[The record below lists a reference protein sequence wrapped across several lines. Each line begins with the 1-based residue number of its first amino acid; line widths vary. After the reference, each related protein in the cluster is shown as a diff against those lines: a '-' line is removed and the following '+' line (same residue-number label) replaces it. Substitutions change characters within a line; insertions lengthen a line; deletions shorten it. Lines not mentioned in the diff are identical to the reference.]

1 MEKKCFYV
9 DPSKFAARCSSR
21 IRNLFCICMDM
32 HKVRRFLWVQ
42 GATSLPVPYAVW
54 SLFSLCMV
62 RILASWLPNRDRR
75 PGRVQLSRGYCFVR
89 CGWAP
94 RGAGGCYVA
103 RYGRREAAGGWMRA
117 RSRFWLTFCDRCS
130 CRAGPPATV
139 DVAVLLVVAG
149 GLVWSFW
156 LLAVADGIPSYCNIS
171 SPVVR
176 YFAVVPLRSSSH
188 SYAVVRCDKI
198 YPAWVAAAAVY
209 FFI

>member
-1 MEKKCFYV
+1 VFQPNQKPLLYLYGHAQNATLSV
-9 DPSKFAARCSSR
+9 SARSYQPTSA
-21 IRNLFCICMDM
+21 IRRVITVQSLYGKDLSQLTPQQGSTAGTCPTKPGLLFCS
-32 HKVRRFLWVQ
+32 VRMSSSWRRRL
-42 GATSLPVPYAVW
+42 
-54 SLFSLCMV
+54 LCGTL
-62 RILASWLPNRDRR
+62 RTERS
-75 PGRVQLSRGYCFVR
+75 G
-89 CGWAP
+89 
-94 RGAGGCYVA
+94 
-103 RYGRREAAGGWMRA
+103 AGGWMRA

-188 SYAVVRCDKI
+188 SYCNISSSPVVSEM
-198 YPAWVAAAAVY
+198 W
-209 FFI
+209 